1 MSEKTDIV
9 IRLYKKEGF
18 IPITGVILSQVDCL
32 GDFLR

>member
-18 IPITGVILSQVDCL
+18 IPITGVILSQVGCL